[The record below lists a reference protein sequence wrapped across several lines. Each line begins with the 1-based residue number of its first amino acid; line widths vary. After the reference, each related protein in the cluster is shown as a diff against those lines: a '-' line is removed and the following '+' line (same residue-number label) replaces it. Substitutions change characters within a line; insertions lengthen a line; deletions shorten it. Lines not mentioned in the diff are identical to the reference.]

1 MKVLITGF
9 EPFGESSINPSQ
21 ILVEGAPAAFPN
33 GIEIVKAILPVERVA
48 GSEVLID
55 ALLRHQPDAAICFGL
70 AVGRPV
76 ISLERVAVNLMDYR
90 IPDNAGETVQDQLI
104 APEGPAAYFSR
115 LPLAAMHAALQANA
129 IPAELSLT
137 AGAYLCNQIFYTL
150 MHHLATHQREIPA
163 GFIHLP
169 ACPEQAA
176 HFNKPLPTMSLD
188 LLRTALPR
196 LLETLG

>member
-9 EPFGESSINPSQ
+9 EPFGESSLNPSQ
-21 ILVEGAPAAFPN
+21 LLVQGAPTALPN
-33 GIEIVKAILPVERVA
+33 GIEIVKAILPVERAA
-48 GSEVLID
+48 GPAALID

-70 AVGRPV
+70 AVGRPA

-90 IPDNAGETVQDQLI
+90 IPDNTGETVQDQPV
-104 APEGPAAYFSR
+104 ATEGPPAYFSR
-115 LPLAAMHAALQANA
+115 LPLTAMLAALQANG

-150 MHHLATHQREIPA
+150 MHHLAAHQRDIPA

-188 LLRTALPR
+188 LLEKALPL